1 MFRRWFKKV
10 KNADSAGPT
19 NSSSSH
25 IPIKEEWLALK
36 RKWEKS
42 RLEHSQRL
50 LIQEEAASMQ
60 KVKGTLEEAL
70 SLLDD
75 ACVESEGLFKV
86 KLHQIWSDLDEL
98 VKTYMGE

>member
-10 KNADSAGPT
+10 KNVDSAGPT

-25 IPIKEEWLALK
+25 IPNNEEWLALK

-42 RLEHSQRL
+42 RLEQSQQL
-50 LIQEEAASMQ
+50 LIQEGVASMQ
-60 KVKGTLEEAL
+60 KVKETLEEAL

-75 ACVESEGLFKV
+75 ACIESEGPLRV
-86 KLHQIWSDLDEL
+86 KLHQIWSELDEL